1 MGSSPYW
8 YFVDYEDDFNAA
20 LLKLREKE
28 FKAGRYN
35 PVVPFPE
42 FPISEDSL
50 SPGAQH
56 ESIEEA
62 LEDALDEGTRSIL
75 DLAIVGCMD
84 DFCIARVLEAEEL
97 IDFFG
102 TDKPTQEMVEDC
114 DELYD
119 SIDRGKG
126 VCIPIYQNDV
136 PVKLFFMGYS
146 FD

>member
-8 YFVDYEDDFNAA
+8 YFVDYEDDFNSA
-20 LLKLREKE
+20 LQKLRERE

-35 PVVPFPE
+35 PVIPMPE
-42 FPISEDSL
+42 FPINENLL

-62 LEDALDEGTRSIL
+62 LDDAMEDGTRSIL
-75 DLAIVGCMD
+75 DLALVGSED
-84 DFCIARVLEAEEL
+84 DFCVARVLESEEL
-97 IDFFG
+97 LELFG
-102 TDKPTQEMVEDC
+102 TDKPTQEMIENHEDLF
-114 DELYD
+114 E
-119 SIDRGKG
+119 IVDRGRG
-126 VCIPIYQNDV
+126 ICVPVYQNNV